1 MGLIHSIVKALVL
14 FDATATS
21 HKAPSTF
28 RVAASPKRVPF
39 IVGAAQPPKK
49 SATHLQGGGVAI
61 EVLPSRFERLWV
73 PLSFK

>member
-1 MGLIHSIVKALVL
+1 MGLIRSVVKALVL
-14 FDATATS
+14 FEATETPQ
-21 HKAPSTF
+21 KAPSTF

-39 IVGAAQPPKK
+39 IVVAAKPPKK

-61 EVLPSRFERLWV
+61 KVLPSRFERLWV